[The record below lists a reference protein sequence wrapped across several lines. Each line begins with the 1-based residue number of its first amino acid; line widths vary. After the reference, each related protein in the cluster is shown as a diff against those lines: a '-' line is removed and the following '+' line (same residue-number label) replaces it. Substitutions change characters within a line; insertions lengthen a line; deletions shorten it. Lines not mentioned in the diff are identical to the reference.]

1 MTEHEPQADYIPEID
16 WQVLVF
22 WTLLIAAGSMATLM
36 FVR

>member
-22 WTLLIAAGSMATLM
+22 WTLLIATVSAATLV